1 MDPLRVL
8 LPDVARAEQFL
19 GHQFCSLSTGLKTHL
34 WRKCMRLLMA
44 LLMVL
49 ASNPPGENEAFT
61 VAALAASVLILAAK
75 K

>member
-1 MDPLRVL
+1 
-8 LPDVARAEQFL
+8 
-19 GHQFCSLSTGLKTHL
+19 
-34 WRKCMRLLMA
+34 MRLLMA